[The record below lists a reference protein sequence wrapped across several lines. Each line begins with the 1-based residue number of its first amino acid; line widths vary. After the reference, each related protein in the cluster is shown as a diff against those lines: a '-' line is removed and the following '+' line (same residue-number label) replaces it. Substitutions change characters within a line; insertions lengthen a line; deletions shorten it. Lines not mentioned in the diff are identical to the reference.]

1 MFISS
6 DNFKQKQKKA
16 TTKWRDSWITYA
28 VFIGLVW
35 VLNFNIVIRLG
46 S

>member
-6 DNFKQKQKKA
+6 DNFKPKQKKPA
-16 TTKWRDSWITYA
+16 KWQDSWVTYA